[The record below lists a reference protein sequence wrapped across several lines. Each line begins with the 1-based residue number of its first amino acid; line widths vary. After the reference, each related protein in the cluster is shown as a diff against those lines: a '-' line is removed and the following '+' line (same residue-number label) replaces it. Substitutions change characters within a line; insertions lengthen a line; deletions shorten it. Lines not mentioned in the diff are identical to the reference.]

1 LLKATWHCIARFGR
15 FVDITKIDTEADR
28 RLEMDPFRRCA
39 TYANYDLL
47 QQTRFRGHLTQE
59 ALVNS
64 LRIILQRKAPPMHP
78 ITPYPISEMA
88 AAMRRMQ
95 GGTHVGKLVLVS
107 SPGDKVKVVSRL
119 PPLQLADN
127 DATYLVAGG
136 LTGIGLAITRW
147 MMGKGARNLLLVSR
161 NATCHPA
168 AAEVKEEARL
178 AGCRVEIRD
187 CDLADEGSL
196 GQLVHDCS
204 KVLLLPPI
212 RGVINGAMVLDDT
225 VMERMTFEQWRN
237 AIRPKIDSSRNLDK
251 LLPDLSFY
259 IMLSSVAGVAGH
271 TSQANYAAGNTF
283 EDALARHRTAQGK
296 PAVAIDLCAVRS
308 AGYVEA
314 SGDDR
319 LRAHVENTG
328 VGFVDVETVL
338 RLVEAA
344 IRDPLRKSPADCQV
358 IVGLDFNAFPQGSTM
373 RHDPRLGTLR
383 LAAQR
388 GVNMNPAAQSSS
400 NKSATA
406 ALIQSL
412 SGVSSMAE
420 AASLLQGAIAAKLAD
435 IFNIPLPDIDVDLP
449 LSRYGVDS
457 LVAVELRNW
466 LTSSLKSKV
475 SVFETLQSAS
485 ITEFAALVA
494 ERSEYLSCKGLG
506 VL

>member
-1 LLKATWHCIARFGR
+1 MI
-15 FVDITKIDTEADR
+15 
-28 RLEMDPFRRCA
+28 
-39 TYANYDLL
+39 
-47 QQTRFRGHLTQE
+47 
-59 ALVNS
+59 
-64 LRIILQRKAPPMHP
+64 
-78 ITPYPISEMA
+78 
-88 AAMRRMQ
+88 
-95 GGTHVGKLVLVS
+95 
-107 SPGDKVKVVSRL
+107 
-119 PPLQLADN
+119 
-127 DATYLVAGG
+127 
-136 LTGIGLAITRW
+136 
-147 MMGKGARNLLLVSR
+147 GKGPRNLLLVSR
-161 NATCHPA
+161 NATSHPA
-168 AAEVKEEARL
+168 AAEVKEEGRL

-187 CDLADEGSL
+187 CDLANEGSL

-204 KVLLLPPI
+204 KVLPPI

-225 VMERMTFEQWRN
+225 VMERMSFEQWRN

-259 IMLSSVAGVAGH
+259 ILLSSVAGVAGH

-314 SGDDR
+314 SGNDR
-319 LRAHVENTG
+319 LRAHVENIG
-328 VGFVDVETVL
+328 VGFVDIETVL

-358 IVGLDFNAFPQGSTM
+358 ITGLDFYAFPEGSTM

-388 GVNMNPAAQSSS
+388 GVMNSATQNS
-400 NKSATA
+400 NKSGTA

-412 SGVSSMAE
+412 EGVSSIAE
-420 AASLLQGAIAAKLAD
+420 AVSLLEGAITTKLAD

-466 LTSSLKSKV
+466 LASSLKSKV

-485 ITEFAALVA
+485 ITEFASLVA
-494 ERSEYLSCKGLG
+494 ERSEYSSCKR
-506 VL
+506 

>member
-1 LLKATWHCIARFGR
+1 MAT
-15 FVDITKIDTEADR
+15 
-28 RLEMDPFRRCA
+28 
-39 TYANYDLL
+39 
-47 QQTRFRGHLTQE
+47 
-59 ALVNS
+59 
-64 LRIILQRKAPPMHP
+64 
-78 ITPYPISEMA
+78 
-88 AAMRRMQ
+88 
-95 GGTHVGKLVLVS
+95 
-107 SPGDKVKVVSRL
+107 
-119 PPLQLADN
+119 
-127 DATYLVAGG
+127 
-136 LTGIGLAITRW
+136 
-147 MMGKGARNLLLVSR
+147 
-161 NATCHPA
+161 
-168 AAEVKEEARL
+168 
-178 AGCRVEIRD
+178 
-187 CDLADEGSL
+187 
-196 GQLVHDCS
+196 
-204 KVLLLPPI
+204 
-212 RGVINGAMVLDDT
+212 
-225 VMERMTFEQWRN
+225 
-237 AIRPKIDSSRNLDK
+237 
-251 LLPDLSFY
+251 
-259 IMLSSVAGVAGH
+259 
-271 TSQANYAAGNTF
+271 
-283 EDALARHRTAQGK
+283 
-296 PAVAIDLCAVRS
+296 
-308 AGYVEA
+308 
-314 SGDDR
+314 R

-358 IVGLDFNAFPQGSTM
+358 IVGLDFNAFPRGSTM